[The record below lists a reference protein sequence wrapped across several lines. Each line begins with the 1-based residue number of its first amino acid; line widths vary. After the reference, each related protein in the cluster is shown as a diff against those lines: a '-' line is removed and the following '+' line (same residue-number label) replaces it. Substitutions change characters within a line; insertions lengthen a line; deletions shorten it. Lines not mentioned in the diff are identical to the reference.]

1 MWRHHVNRV
10 RSHPA
15 RVWLVVVTV
24 MFCAESAVMLTLP
37 AVLPYVHSRLLEA
50 VVDALLLTILVSPV
64 LWWTLVQP
72 LQRSAE
78 LRSRFLAELFAS
90 IEVER
95 RRIAYELHDGVG
107 QSLTLLVSGLK
118 SLPESQRP
126 EARVEELQGLAQRT
140 LKDIKALALGLR
152 PSLLDDLGLVSAI
165 ERIAADVRENRGLA
179 VRLDATRFDGRR
191 LPEAVETA
199 LFRITQ
205 EALSN
210 VVKHAAATQAV
221 ITLQLED
228 GSVTCTVEDNG
239 RGLRHNAH
247 SLASVAPGHLGLIG
261 MRERATLLGGQFEL
275 TSTPGAGTRV
285 RVSIPLET
293 SA

>member
-1 MWRHHVNRV
+1 MWRHLVNRV

-15 RVWLVVVTV
+15 RVWLVVVAV

-37 AVLPYVHSRLLEA
+37 AVLPHVHSRLLEA

-126 EARVEELQGLAQRT
+126 EARIEELQGLAQRT
-140 LKDIKALALGLR
+140 LQDIKALALGLR

-205 EALSN
+205 EALNN

-228 GSVTCTVEDNG
+228 DSVTCTVEDNG
-239 RGLRHNAH
+239 RGLRQNAH

-285 RVSIPLET
+285 RASIPLET
-293 SA
+293 PA